1 MQWLIVPA
9 VLAVLNYFNVFPSM
23 PGFAYVILIVVYL
36 IAAVLEAKLID
47 ASKMQRERH
56 AAILERLE
64 MLENRIE
71 SKIDNAIQ
79 EIDDLKWEVKN
90 K

>member
-1 MQWLIVPA
+1 MQWLIIPA
-9 VLAVLNYFNVFPSM
+9 VLAALSFFNVFPSM
-23 PGFAYVILIVVYL
+23 PGFSYVILIVVYL
-36 IAAVLEAKLID
+36 IAAVLETKLND
-47 ASKMQRERH
+47 LSKMQRERH

-64 MLENRIE
+64 TLEYRIE